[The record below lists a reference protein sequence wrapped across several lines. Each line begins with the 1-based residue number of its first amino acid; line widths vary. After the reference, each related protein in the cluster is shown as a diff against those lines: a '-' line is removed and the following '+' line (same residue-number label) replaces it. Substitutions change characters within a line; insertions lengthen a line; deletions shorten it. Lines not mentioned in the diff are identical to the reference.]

1 MFPKNSVRGTE
12 RQGGQLS
19 SPRTVLYC
27 ILKFESLIRLIPVL
41 QAEQDASP
49 CVAAGRDRLD
59 VTADAHRLFPLGR
72 LGRRV
77 GVPTV
82 PVEMGAWAAEIS
94 DSEAVQP
101 SNST

>member
-1 MFPKNSVRGTE
+1 MFPKNPVRGTE

-19 SPRTVLYC
+19 SPCTV
-27 ILKFESLIRLIPVL
+27 FESLIRLIPVL

-49 CVAAGRDRLD
+49 CMAAGKDRLD
-59 VTADAHRLFPLGR
+59 VTADAHRLFPLGS

-82 PVEMGAWAAEIS
+82 PVEMGAWASEIS